1 MSLPPDPVTR
11 FRAIIFDLGGVVLG
25 SPLPAIAAYETQTGL
40 PPHFVARLVVE
51 GGDDGPWARLER
63 GELDAQAF
71 GAAFEQ
77 QAVAAGCLN
86 AQPLGFGAEYLG
98 LGVVTALLA
107 VFDGGNALGVAELL
121 AAGNRLLRTVG
132 HGGQDSW

>member
-1 MSLPPDPVTR
+1 MTR

-77 QAVAAGCLN
+77 QAVAAGCRLDG
-86 AQPLGFGAEYLG
+86 ASLLGRIADATVVRAPMLTAVRRLRDAG
-98 LGVVTALLA
+98 LRVAAL
-107 VFDGGNALGVAELL
+107 
-121 AAGNRLLRTVG
+121 
-132 HGGQDSW
+132 